1 MPKFKYLHREE
12 GRTYVCF
19 DLTGEY
25 SLHHELPPGAIRYV
39 IEGPA
44 QLKDTG
50 ADTIPC
56 TINHGGGGP
65 DFESFAD
72 LPKEFYLEPGDEVRV
87 EANGDLAI
95 LKQTPPVVPG
105 PAGKRGKR
113 AE

>member
-25 SLHHELPPGAIRYV
+25 SLQRGSPGTIRYV
-39 IEGPA
+39 IKGPA
-44 QLKDTG
+44 KLKDTG
-50 ADTIPC
+50 VVPIQC
-56 TINHGGGGP
+56 TINHGGGIGTE
-65 DFESFAD
+65 FKRIGD
-72 LPKEFYLEPGDEVRV
+72 LPKGFPLEPGDEVRV

-95 LKQTPPVVPG
+95 LKQTPPP
-105 PAGKRGKR
+105 KNRKR